1 MVPYRIL
8 AGIKYGNYSKALGE
22 LYAIL
27 KWALGSLLCI
37 CQQEMHFVPYPC
49 PLLWT
54 DFTFHLVDDV
64 ICVPRNVLWCREW
77 PHTGVDGMYSPP
89 FSSVSPSPYL
99 CWESGVTAGNWSKG
113 EQEIQFCKKILNLPT
128 HYFKKYF
135 NHDQNIPENEVNTC
149 IS

>member
-1 MVPYRIL
+1 MMWYV
-8 AGIKYGNYSKALGE
+8 S
-22 LYAIL
+22 
-27 KWALGSLLCI
+27 
-37 CQQEMHFVPYPC
+37 QEMCFDAESGPIQV
-49 PLLWT
+49 W
-54 DFTFHLVDDV
+54 
-64 ICVPRNVLWCREW
+64 
-77 PHTGVDGMYSPP
+77 DGMYSPP